1 MSAREVRDRVL
12 AASTLLG
19 NLGGHDSL
27 VDVSRS
33 QRAQVEAMVQQRPLT
48 VQELAD
54 LSTAV
59 SASSF
64 VAGDKAG
71 ILAVISGKAMSSG
84 KMVPDS
90 SGKFLKRADFTYLP
104 HF

>member
-19 NLGGHDSL
+19 NLGGHESL

-33 QRAQVEAMVQQRPLT
+33 QRAQVEAMIQQRPLT
-48 VQELAD
+48 VLELAD
-54 LSTAV
+54 PSTTK
-59 SASSF
+59 SGSSF
-64 VAGDKAG
+64 VASDKAG
-71 ILAVISGKAMSSG
+71 ILAVISGKAMSSS

-90 SGKFLKRADFTYLP
+90 SGKFLKRADFTNLP
-104 HF
+104 IF